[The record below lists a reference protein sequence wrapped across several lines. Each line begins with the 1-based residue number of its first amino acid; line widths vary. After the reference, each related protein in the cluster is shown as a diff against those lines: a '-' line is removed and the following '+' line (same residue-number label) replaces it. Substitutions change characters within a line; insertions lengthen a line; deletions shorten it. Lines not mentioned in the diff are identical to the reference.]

1 MAEKDV
7 TAVEEKDYEHHLTWR
22 GWLSFIVIA
31 LSFSGIL
38 KDMGPLNCYRAV
50 VFGCFKRYGPAERL

>member
-7 TAVEEKDYEHHLTWR
+7 TAVEEKDYEYHLTWR

-38 KDMGPLNCYRAV
+38 KDMGRWSAFDLRC
-50 VFGCFKRYGPAERL
+50 